1 MKECFISNNMLF
13 TKYNPYYYQKLIN
26 EIEDEINDM
35 YTLTMPTTY
44 VDETI
49 GQLRIGSYRIE
60 DLTISIIE
68 RKERLERLK
77 IEAYMHCKDLQM
89 ALNKIP
95 IKYQYMLINAQITG
109 DKSSMNKAQ
118 FKAIRNALW
127 EVVCVKNGELVS
139 CNLNYSRSAK
149 RGLAQTV

>member
-13 TKYNPYYYQKLIN
+13 TKYNPYYYQKLIA

-77 IEAYMHCKDLQM
+77 IEACKHCKDLQM
-89 ALNKIP
+89 ALNKVP

-127 EVVCVKNGELVS
+127 EVVCVKNRELAS
-139 CNLNYSRSAK
+139 CNLNYNRSTK